1 MRALTTAQVLT
12 EGQVAELA
20 RRAGV
25 PEDKIALMVNVAKRE
40 SGLRPGA
47 HNPNRS
53 TGDNSY
59 GLWQINMI
67 NEPGYRLGEERLRQF
82 ADIGVTAPED
92 LKDPWKN
99 TQAMARILK
108 SSGTG
113 AWTTAA
119 AAMKDPPPNISSS
132 GSVQIGADELRS
144 GVASNAYDAERTDM
158 AASNPF
164 LAAIEALS
172 PQEKTSVAS
181 SGGGLSA
188 GAASNAAG
196 VLEYLTGDPSHA
208 GFRDDHGGGNYHEHL
223 AFDTP
228 ERARAAAA
236 LLNQHGIITTELKGV
251 NRVGGHSPN
260 SYHYSGQAFDV
271 PGAQI
276 PRGQEQGLSEKV
288 RALLGLA

>member
-1 MRALTTAQVLT
+1 MSALT

-25 PEDKIALMVNVAKRE
+25 PEDRIPLMVNIAKRE

-47 HNPNRS
+47 HNPNRN

-67 NEPGYRLGEERLRQF
+67 NEPGYKLGEERMRQF
-82 ADIGVTAPED
+82 ADIGVSSPED

-99 TQAMARILK
+99 AQAMARILK
-108 SSGTG
+108 GSGAS
-113 AWTTAA
+113 AWTTAG
-119 AAMKDPPPNISSS
+119 AAMKDPSPDTS
-132 GSVQIGADELRS
+132 GSGSIRIGADELRS
-144 GVASNAYDAERTDM
+144 GVASNTYDAERTDM

-172 PQEKTSVAS
+172 PQQKAGTAS
-181 SGGGLSA
+181 GSGDLSP

-196 VLEYLTGDPSHA
+196 ALEYLTGDPSHA
-208 GFRDDHGGGNYHEHL
+208 GFRDDHGGNNYHEHL

-236 LLNQHGIITTELKGV
+236 LLNQNGITTTELKGV
-251 NRVGGHSPN
+251 NNVGGHSPN

-271 PGAQI
+271 PAAQV
-276 PRGQEQGLSEKV
+276 PVGQEQALSRRV
-288 RALLGLA
+288 RALLGLR

>member
-25 PEDKIALMVNVAKRE
+25 PEDKIPLMVNVAKRE
-40 SGLRPGA
+40 SGLRPDA
-47 HNPNRS
+47 VNDNPITKDDSR
-53 TGDNSY
+53 
-59 GLWQINMI
+59 GLYQINLF
-67 NEPGYRLGEERLRQF
+67 GKLRAARLREF
-82 ADIGVTAPED
+82 ADIGVTTPED
-92 LKDPWKN
+92 LNDPWKN

-113 AWTTAA
+113 AWSTAA
-119 AAMKDPPPNISSS
+119 AAMKDPPPNISS
-132 GSVQIGADELRS
+132 GDSVRIGANALRS
-144 GVASNAYDAERTDM
+144 GVASNTYDAERADM

-208 GFRDDHGGGNYHEHL
+208 GFRDDHGGDNYHEHL

-271 PGAQI
+271 PGAQV

>member
-1 MRALTTAQVLT
+1 MRALTKAQVLT

-25 PEDKIALMVNVAKRE
+25 PEDKIPLMVNIAKRE

-164 LAAIEALS
+164 LAAIEALG
-172 PQEKTSVAS
+172 PQEKTGVAS

-188 GAASNAAG
+188 GGGMSAGAASNAAG
-196 VLEYLTGDPSHA
+196 IVEYLTGDPSHA

-251 NRVGGHSPN
+251 NRVGGIHQTP
-260 SYHYSGQAFDV
+260 
-271 PGAQI
+271 I
-276 PRGQEQGLSEKV
+276 TT
-288 RALLGLA
+288 

>member
-1 MRALTTAQVLT
+1 MSALT

-25 PEDKIALMVNVAKRE
+25 PEDRIPLMVNIAKRE

-47 HNPNRS
+47 HNPNRN

-67 NEPGYRLGEERLRQF
+67 DEPGYKLGEERMRQF
-82 ADIGVTAPED
+82 ADIGVSSPED

-99 TQAMARILK
+99 AQAMARILK
-108 SSGTG
+108 GSGAS
-113 AWTTAA
+113 AWTTAG
-119 AAMKDPPPNISSS
+119 AAMKDPSPDTS
-132 GSVQIGADELRS
+132 GSGSIRIGADELRS
-144 GVASNAYDAERTDM
+144 GVASNTYDAERTDM

-172 PQEKTSVAS
+172 PQQKAGTAS
-181 SGGGLSA
+181 GSGDLSP

-208 GFRDDHGGGNYHEHL
+208 GFRDDHGDNNYHEHL

-236 LLNQHGIITTELKGV
+236 LLNQNGITTTELKGV
-251 NRVGGHSPN
+251 NNVGGHSPN

-271 PGAQI
+271 PAAQV
-276 PRGQEQGLSEKV
+276 PVGQEQALSRRV
-288 RALLGLA
+288 RALLGLR